1 MTAFRRYVFAYA
13 ESNMYV
19 FCENESALVIDP
31 NVCEEAL
38 AYLKENNVR
47 EITVLLTH
55 EHYDHTSGLTWL
67 MQHFNGNVV
76 CHEETADSL
85 RNGRNNRPLVIAAN
99 RMGRLSGD
107 EVKALARSLPQ
118 GYRYDPQVTFV
129 AEYAFMWQGHAV
141 RLKHCPGHSR
151 GSCCIELGGGASV
164 ACGVIATGDSLIRNT
179 PVITRFRGGS
189 EKDYTAVTLPYLKQ
203 IDGDTLILPGHGEPF
218 YMKEERGLYEED

>member
-31 NVCEEAL
+31 NVSEEAL

-67 MQHFNGNVV
+67 ASKFDSIVICQENTAVSLKNGK
-76 CHEETADSL
+76 
-85 RNGRNNRPLVIAAN
+85 NNRPIIIASN
-99 RMGRLSGD
+99 RMDKMSASDIKEL
-107 EVKALARSLPQ
+107 VKTLPH
-118 GYRYDPQVTFV
+118 GYRYDADISFTD
-129 AEYAFMWQGHAV
+129 EYCFSWEGHDIRMV
-141 RLKHCPGHSR
+141 SCKGHSK
-151 GSCCIELGGGASV
+151 GSCCIELG
-164 ACGVIATGDSLIRNT
+164 GVIATGDSLIRDT

-189 EKDYTAVTLPYLKQ
+189 AQDYKAVTLPYLKQ

-218 YMKEERGLYEED
+218 FMKEERGLYEED

>member
-1 MTAFRRYVFAYA
+1 MTAFRRYVFPYA

-31 NVCEEAL
+31 NVSEEAL
-38 AYLKENNVR
+38 AYLRGENVR

-67 MQHFNGNVV
+67 MQRFKGNVV

-99 RMGRLSGD
+99 LMGRLSGD
-107 EVKALARSLPQ
+107 EIKALALSLPQ
-118 GYRYDPQVTFV
+118 GYRYDVDISFTD
-129 AEYAFMWQGHAV
+129 EYCFSWEGHDIRMV
-141 RLKHCPGHSR
+141 SCKGHSK
-151 GSCCIELGGGASV
+151 GSCCIEIDDGI
-164 ACGVIATGDSLIRNT
+164 IATGDSLIHNT

-189 EKDYTAVTLPYLKQ
+189 AQDYKAVTLPYLKQ

-218 YMKEERGLYEED
+218 FMKEERGLYEED